1 MSNKTSWSYYFWRNT
16 QLHRHVRQSRTVAK
30 YKNMCQRRGTARRA
44 VSVNG
49 ILSTAVSGQDKCKKR
64 KVKFSHTRY
73 RALGPELIPVYR
85 QSARR

>member
-44 VSVNG
+44 VSVS
-49 ILSTAVSGQDKCKKR
+49 ILSTAVRLQQQIVQQIHNQGR
-64 KVKFSHTRY
+64 RY
-73 RALGPELIPVYR
+73 V
-85 QSARR
+85 